1 MVMIRPY
8 SDEDTPQLAA
18 IHNRVYPEMVYS
30 AESFRELM
38 AGTLDSGGLAWIIS
52 EPVLSGYAMVTP
64 VPGLQGVGELVGC
77 IAPERRRRG
86 LGSELLHFVLESLRG
101 SDFRQI
107 AHSVTNL
114 NGPAA
119 CFLRDHN
126 FFVEHEEWLMGLDD
140 LSRLPDTASAWFVRM
155 QVYARETAVS
165 LFCRLY
171 EESFCGLS
179 WNQPFSSV
187 EVAATL
193 NDANNMLFLTLE
205 GEAIGFAW
213 IVLDREGKGLIEPLG
228 ILPAY
233 QHKGFGRMLLLGV
246 LRELAGRGAKEVAI
260 GAWRDN
266 RAAIQLYESLGF
278 RWRKTFTYLAF
289 DLNEGVI

>member
-1 MVMIRPY
+1 MIRPY
-8 SDEDTPQLAA
+8 SDEDTLQLAA
-18 IHNRVYPEMVYS
+18 IHNRVYPEKVYS
-30 AESFRELM
+30 LDDFDELV

-52 EPVLSGYAMVTP
+52 EPLLSGYAMVTP
-64 VPGLQGVGELVGC
+64 VPGLQGVGELAGC
-77 IAPERRRRG
+77 IAPEQQRRG
-86 LGSELLHFVLESLRG
+86 LGSELLHFVLEALRG

-107 AHSVTNL
+107 AHSVTDL

-140 LSRLPDTASAWFVRM
+140 LSRLPDTAIARSVCIE
-155 QVYARETAVS
+155 VYARETAVS

-171 EESFCGLS
+171 EESFSGLP
-179 WNQPFSSV
+179 WDQPFSRS
-187 EVAATL
+187 EAAATL
-193 NDANNMLFLTLE
+193 NDANNLLFLTLD

-233 QHKGFGRMLLLGV
+233 QGKGFGRMLLQGV
-246 LRELAGRGAKEVAI
+246 LQELAGRGAKNVEI

-266 RAAIQLYESLGF
+266 RAAIQLYESFGF
-278 RWRKTFTYLAF
+278 RWRETFSYLAF
-289 DLNEGVI
+289 DLNESVI